1 MDYLLA
7 QSLSL
12 FFYIITLVAYNRARK
27 EYVGEKIAAA
37 INLIMVSLIIL
48 FLCDFADYFFS
59 IIFHITRDT
68 ISIIKILLR
77 LTSFCVLFFG
87 GLRFFVSKPVDNRF
101 LQHISIS
108 RGCPKKTQK
117 DHFAPNRSAELTV
130 MLKETPGTRPKA
142 ETLFH
147 YLTKHN
153 IPIIVP
159 CLVIVAIATSYYLLW
174 RTDQPAR
181 AVDKKSQK
189 KKIQSESITEKQTKK
204 IRMILARIKQ
214 EKNREREVLARI
226 EKVEKK
232 EREIL
237 DRIEKEQQKER
248 EELNKIKQKKKEE
261 QKKAAETEEKK
272 EAEKQRLAK
281 IRKENKRRFLKK
293 IEKEKTEALKI
304 KEIDILNSIIASAE
318 ESLRQKKYLKTKN
331 DYETALRIL
340 EESIFKDQ
348 NEFLK
353 CRIKIENALR
363 DEKII
368 FGSQGYI
375 YYKEQWI
382 TPKEYEKKLYDAG
395 FVKYKGKL
403 KKFIELKGL
412 ILRLTYNDVKT
423 YLTSK
428 YSGRNIHKKDIK
440 FDKLILN
447 RNTGIYSEFTIYY
460 KWEVWTFSEIGEGN
474 CSLDIRYNVNQDKW
488 EIIRECE
495 ER

>member
-1 MDYLLA
+1 M
-7 QSLSL
+7 
-12 FFYIITLVAYNRARK
+12 AYNRARK
-27 EYVGEKIAAA
+27 EYAGEKIAAA

-48 FLCDFADYFFS
+48 FCCDFADYFFS
-59 IIFHITRDT
+59 IIFHITRET

-87 GLRFFVSKPVDNRF
+87 GLRFFVSEPVDNRF
-101 LQHISIS
+101 LQHISIR
-108 RGCPKKTQK
+108 RGCPKDTQQE
-117 DHFAPNRSAELTV
+117 DNFAPNRSAELTV
-130 MLKETPGTRPKA
+130 MLKETSGTHPKP
-142 ETLFH
+142 ETLVH
-147 YLTKHN
+147 YLKKHN
-153 IPIIVP
+153 IPIVVP
-159 CLVIVAIATSYYLLW
+159 CLVIVAVATSYYLSW
-174 RTDQPAR
+174 RTDQPTR

-189 KKIQSESITEKQTKK
+189 KKIESDGITEEQKQK
-204 IRMILARIKQ
+204 IQTILARIKQ

-237 DRIEKEQQKER
+237 DRIEKEHQKER
-248 EELNKIKQKKKEE
+248 EELNKIKQKKKEAD
-261 QKKAAETEEKK
+261 KH
-272 EAEKQRLAK
+272 RLAK
-281 IRKENKRRFLKK
+281 IREENKHRLRKK

-304 KEIDILNSIIASAE
+304 KEIDILNCIIASAE
-318 ESLRQKKYLKTKN
+318 ESLRQKKYSEAKN
-331 DYETALRIL
+331 GYETALRIL

-363 DEKII
+363 DEEII

-375 YYKEQWI
+375 YYKEKWI

-403 KKFIELKGL
+403 KKFMELKDLIIGL
-412 ILRLTYNDVKT
+412 THNDVKA

-428 YSGRNIHKKDIK
+428 YSGRNIHKKNIK
-440 FDKLILN
+440 FNDLILN

-460 KWEVWTFSEIGEGN
+460 KWEVWTFSEIGEGK
-474 CSLDIRYNVNQDKW
+474 CSLDIRYDANQDKW
-488 EIIRECE
+488 KIIRECE

>member
-27 EYVGEKIAAA
+27 EYTGEKIAAA
-37 INLIMVSLIIL
+37 INLIMLSLVIL
-48 FLCDFADYFFS
+48 FFCDFADYFFS
-59 IIFHITRDT
+59 IIFPITRDT
-68 ISIIKILLR
+68 ILIIKILLR
-77 LTSFCVLFFG
+77 LTAFCVLFFG
-87 GLRFFVSKPVDNRF
+87 GLRFFVNEPIDNRF
-101 LQHISIS
+101 LQYTYTKSARS
-108 RGCPKKTQK
+108 EETQHA
-117 DHFAPNRSAELTV
+117 HFTPDRSAELTV
-130 MLKETPGTRPKA
+130 ILKETSGTRPKA
-142 ETLFH
+142 ETLIH

-159 CLVIVAIATSYYLLW
+159 CLVLIAIATSYYLLW
-174 RTDQPAR
+174 RTDQPTR
-181 AVDKKSQK
+181 AVDKNSQK
-189 KKIQSESITEKQTKK
+189 KKIESDSITEEQKQK
-204 IRMILARIKQ
+204 IQMILAKIKQ
-214 EKNREREVLARI
+214 EKNREHAILARI
-226 EKVEKK
+226 KKAEKK

-237 DRIEKEQQKER
+237 DRIEKGHQKER
-248 EELNKIKQKKKEE
+248 EKLNKIKAE
-261 QKKAAETEEKK
+261 QKKTAKTEEKK
-272 EAEKQRLAK
+272 EADKQRLAK
-281 IRKENKRRFLKK
+281 IREENKRRLRKK
-293 IEKEKTEALKI
+293 LEKEKIEALKL
-304 KEIDILNSIIASAE
+304 KEIDILNRIIASTE
-318 ESLRQKKYLKTKN
+318 ESLRQKKYSVAKN
-331 DYETALRIL
+331 GYETALRIL

-353 CRIKIENALR
+353 YRIKIENALR

-375 YYKEQWI
+375 YYKKKWI

-403 KKFIELKGL
+403 KKIIELRDL

-447 RNTGIYSEFTIYY
+447 RNTEIYSEFTIYY

-474 CSLDIRYNVNQDKW
+474 CSLDIRYDANQDKW

>member
-1 MDYLLA
+1 
-7 QSLSL
+7 
-12 FFYIITLVAYNRARK
+12 VVYNRARK
-27 EYVGEKIAAA
+27 EYAGEKIAAA

-48 FLCDFADYFFS
+48 FCCDFADYFFS
-59 IIFHITRDT
+59 IIFHITRET

-87 GLRFFVSKPVDNRF
+87 GLRFFVSEPVDNRF
-101 LQHISIS
+101 LQHVSI
-108 RGCPKKTQK
+108 RKGCPKDTKQD
-117 DHFAPNRSAELTV
+117 DHFAPDRSAELTV
-130 MLKETPGTRPKA
+130 MLKETSGTRPKA
-142 ETLFH
+142 ETLIH

-174 RTDQPAR
+174 RTDQPTR
-181 AVDKKSQK
+181 AVDKNSQK
-189 KKIQSESITEKQTKK
+189 KKIQSDSITEEQKQK
-204 IRMILARIKQ
+204 IQMILARIKQ

-226 EKVEKK
+226 KKVEKK

-237 DRIEKEQQKER
+237 DRIEKEHQKER
-248 EELNKIKQKKKEE
+248 EELNKIKQKEKEE
-261 QKKAAETEEKK
+261 QKNSAKTEEKK
-272 EAEKQRLAK
+272 EADKQRLAK
-281 IRKENKRRFLKK
+281 IRKENKSRFLKK
-293 IEKEKTEALKI
+293 IKKEKTEALKI
-304 KEIDILNSIIASAE
+304 KEIDILNCIIASAE
-318 ESLRQKKYLKTKN
+318 ESLRQKKYSEGKN
-331 DYETALRIL
+331 GYETALRIL

-363 DEKII
+363 DEEII

-375 YYKEQWI
+375 YYKKKWI

-403 KKFIELKGL
+403 KKFIELKDL

-460 KWEVWTFSEIGEGN
+460 KWEIWTFSEIGDGN
-474 CSLDIRYNVNQDKW
+474 CSLDIRYDANQDKW